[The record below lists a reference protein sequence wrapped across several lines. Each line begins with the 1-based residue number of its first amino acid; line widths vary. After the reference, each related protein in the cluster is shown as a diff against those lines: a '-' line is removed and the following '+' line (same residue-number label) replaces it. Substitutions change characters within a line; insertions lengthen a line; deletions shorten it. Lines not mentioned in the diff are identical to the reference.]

1 MWGPGAPG
9 GVAKLRELAIRRYR
23 CTKCRT
29 VMTVVPSEVLTK
41 RLYTAAAIG
50 WALALYG
57 LSMLSPSAV
66 RALVSPWRRWGATD
80 ACRWQSLRRWAV
92 AALEGRLFG
101 CVRAMPKDWSPRK
114 AAARTAVLLGSHALP
129 SPEPP
134 SLDVLA
140 FHGAMLAR

>member
-1 MWGPGAPG
+1 
-9 GVAKLRELAIRRYR
+9 
-23 CTKCRT
+23 
-29 VMTVVPSEVLTK
+29 MTVVPSEVLTRK
-41 RLYTAAAIG
+41 LYSAAAIG

-66 RALVSPWRRWGATD
+66 RALVSPWRVWGATA

-92 AALEGRLFG
+92 EALGGRIFG

-114 AAARTAVLLGSHALP
+114 VAARTAVLLGSCALP

-134 SLDVLA
+134 ALDVLA
-140 FHGAMLAR
+140 FQGAMLAR